1 MRWGAVMPHNQNFF
15 RKLLDNLYDGVYF
28 VNRERVI
35 TYWNRGAEKISG
47 FTSDKV
53 MGLSCKDNI
62 LCHMDDRGHILCL
75 EGCPL
80 AATMEDG
87 KERQAEVFMH
97 HGDGHRV
104 PVSVRAAPIYD
115 KNGRISGAVEI
126 FSDNTTRSADLQKIE
141 ELQQMVFLDPLTSLA
156 NRRFLDM
163 TLQSRLEEMRRYGW
177 VFGVLFF
184 DVDHFKNVN
193 DRFGHEI
200 GDEVLKMVAKTLSS
214 CSRVLDTVGR
224 WGGEEFIAI
233 IINISKDDIPGIAE
247 RYRQLI
253 EHSGLSM
260 EEGLLQVTVSIGATL
275 SRPEDTVE
283 SLIKR
288 ADELMYKSKLAGRNC
303 VNSDL
308 LTAIYKV

>member
-1 MRWGAVMPHNQNFF
+1 MPHNQNFF

-28 VNRERVI
+28 VDRERVI
-35 TYWNRGAEKISG
+35 TYWNRGAERISG

-53 MGLSCKDNI
+53 KGLSCKDNI

-87 KERQAEVFMH
+87 KERQAEVYMH
-97 HGDGHRV
+97 HRDGHRV

-141 ELQQMVFLDPLTSLA
+141 ELQQMVFLDLLTSLA
-156 NRRFLDM
+156 NRRFLYM

-214 CSRVLDTVGR
+214 CSRVFDTVGR

-247 RYRQLI
+247 RYRQVI

-260 EEGLLQVTVSIGATL
+260 EEGLLQVTVSIGATR

-288 ADELMYKSKLAGRNC
+288 ADELMYKSNLAGRNC

-308 LTAIYKV
+308 